1 MMRQSEEKRPLI
13 VGNWKMNGTYEEG
26 CTLIDGTVSC
36 SQAHRNVEV
45 VVCPP
50 FTLLDSAVRK
60 TQGTMVSVGAQNA
73 FYEERGAYT
82 GEISPSMLKEIGC
95 KWVIAG
101 HSERRIYFG
110 ENDSTVNRKLKL
122 LLGHG
127 LVPILCVGESL
138 AQRKEERTFEVLN
151 SQIVYGLEGIDSG
164 DIQTAVIAYEPVW
177 AIGTGISA
185 TQEQAEE
192 VHGFIRSVVERF
204 AGKRVSETVR
214 ILYGGSVSPANAD
227 RLLGQEN
234 IDGALVG
241 GASLRAESF
250 CEIVRI
256 ASSAVK
262 SR

>member
-1 MMRQSEEKRPLI
+1 MRQLDAKRPLI
-13 VGNWKMNGTYEEG
+13 VGNWKMNVTHEEA

-50 FTLLDSAVRK
+50 FTLLDPAVRK
-60 TQGTMVSVGAQNA
+60 SQGTMVSVGAQNA

-95 KWVIAG
+95 KWVIVG

-110 ENDSTVNRKLKL
+110 ENDPTVNRKLKL
-122 LLGHG
+122 ILRNGLG
-127 LVPILCVGESL
+127 PILCVGESL

-164 DIQTAVIAYEPVW
+164 DIQKIVIAYEPVW

-192 VHGFIRSVVERF
+192 VHRFIRSVVERF
-204 AGKRVSETVR
+204 AGKKVSETVR
-214 ILYGGSVSPANAD
+214 ILYGGSVSVANAD

-256 ASSAVK
+256 ASSTVK